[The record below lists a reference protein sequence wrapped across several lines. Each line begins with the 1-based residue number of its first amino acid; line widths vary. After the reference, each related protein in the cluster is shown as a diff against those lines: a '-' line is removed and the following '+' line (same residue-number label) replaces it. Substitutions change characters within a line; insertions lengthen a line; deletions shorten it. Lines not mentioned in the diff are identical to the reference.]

1 MGARVRYLFAACED
15 SNQTR
20 VHGLESLY
28 TLAYAR
34 EHAKSVTVYSK
45 DETFSVYAK
54 SIGCT

>member
-1 MGARVRYLFAACED
+1 MFAACED

-34 EHAKSVTVYSK
+34 EHAKSIRKARLCVTVYSK